1 MTQDFNA
8 TRADNERH
16 SHALIALTV
25 ARHATLRPDYLAT
38 LKTRVYAPSWGW
50 LEAGAIVE
58 VVGNCVRVGGYS
70 TSVLDLDGVGI
81 AALLL
86 VKPYTP
92 NPPEMVVS
100 PATGQLVPRDS
111 GTGRKILAQ
120 R

>member
-1 MTQDFNA
+1 MSDFNA

-16 SHALIALTV
+16 SHALIAPTV
-25 ARHATLRPDYLAT
+25 ARHALSRPDAYAT
-38 LKTRVYAPSWGW
+38 IKARVNAPSWGV

-58 VVGNCVRVGGYS
+58 VCGDCVRVGGYS